1 MTPKIKQT
9 NCNIILVV
17 CIGSGRKVKKEEGSK
32 RQTQRERERE
42 REIGDKDFGNKMHID
57 IPMKLRRKASSW
69 RRRSI
74 SGSPSIWLKT
84 AAPTH
89 KYTTTTTNRTT
100 IRLQPGPFDVMVK
113 GHVKCQ
119 RSRQKTD
126 PNQRCYISD
135 LSFILE
141 MKSI

>member
-1 MTPKIKQT
+1 
-9 NCNIILVV
+9 
-17 CIGSGRKVKKEEGSK
+17 
-32 RQTQRERERE
+32 
-42 REIGDKDFGNKMHID
+42 
-57 IPMKLRRKASSW
+57 MKLRRKASSW

-113 GHVKCQ
+113 GHVKRQ
-119 RSRQKTD
+119 RSRQKNWSKPALLHFRFIFNPYEHVRVFHNFKFMSFSNT
-126 PNQRCYISD
+126 PNLTLLKLSIYITVWTIFPITKWNVSSQSN
-135 LSFILE
+135 SFGE
-141 MKSI
+141 ESGKKQD